1 MSATTRNKIIFFSRL
16 TSTIFRSYKIKRFIT
31 STMERKEYFNAKNWA
46 LLDIEY
52 IQCTRTHQ
60 CIRKLYILAK
70 NGYTDLQ
77 LECIPCKPLHKLEKR
92 YQKAFHFCQS
102 EIHKLPYCPEGSSL
116 PCSAAVERLNN
127 FIKNNEIDLVFYKG
141 GDIEKKVC
149 DKLHINSFNI
159 ENFMNE
165 LEKVYSHDPYIEVNC
180 YFTQLVEFLL

>member
-1 MSATTRNKIIFFSRL
+1 MYTKALYSCKEWIYGLTAGMYPMR
-16 TSTIFRSYKIKRFIT
+16 TSTQIREKISKSLI
-31 STMERKEYFNAKNWA
+31 
-46 LLDIEY
+46 
-52 IQCTRTHQ
+52 
-60 CIRKLYILAK
+60 
-70 NGYTDLQ
+70 
-77 LECIPCKPLHKLEKR
+77 
-92 YQKAFHFCQS
+92 HFCQS

-180 YFTQLVEFLL
+180 YFTQLVEFFL